1 MSHRV
6 AILCTVL
13 IVAVFAPARAAD
25 GEKDDK
31 KTAQGTWAYETLEWN
46 GKKIPF
52 NQIKMT
58 TVTFDGDKFAIKIG
72 DKVVSSGTHK
82 FDATKSPRTFDGTVT
97 EGEGRGTTMLGI
109 YKFDGD
115 TLTGCVNLTGRERP
129 TEFKTVENSETV
141 LVTAKRMKK

>member
-6 AILCTVL
+6 ALLCTALV
-13 IVAVFAPARAAD
+13 VAVFVPARAAD
-25 GEKDDK
+25 EKDDK
-31 KTAQGTWAYETLEWN
+31 KATQGTWAYETLEWN

-72 DKVVSSGTHK
+72 DKVTSSGTHK
-82 FDATKSPRTFDGTVT
+82 FDSTKSPKTFDATVT

-109 YKFDGD
+109 YKLDGD
-115 TLTGCVNLTGRERP
+115 NLTGCINLTGRERP
-129 TEFKTVENSETV
+129 TEFKTTENSETV
-141 LVTAKRMKK
+141 LMTAKRAKK